1 MKYVIIGNSAA
12 AIGAVEGIRQIDAAS
27 PIVLISKEP
36 HHTYS
41 RPLISYLLWGK
52 TDERRMKYRP
62 DDFYEVNHV
71 QALLGRAAAS
81 IDAKTRAVILE
92 DGERIPY
99 DKLLLA
105 TGSTP
110 FVPPMK

>member
-52 TDERRMKYRP
+52 TDERHMKYLSLI
-62 DDFYEVNHV
+62 H
-71 QALLGRAAAS
+71 
-81 IDAKTRAVILE
+81 I
-92 DGERIPY
+92 
-99 DKLLLA
+99 
-105 TGSTP
+105 
-110 FVPPMK
+110 